1 MRGCVK
7 VSPRTDAAWVVSTM
21 ILIRISCFGIG
32 RSFHLPGRQAYA
44 CHYLE
49 ASGLVSIQV
58 YGVSRSGS
66 NISASPQTSLAEQST
81 FCFGSFVCRARGMPH
96 KVMIINRIM
105 LRSAE
110 DPRYDWRDQ
119 SDGRRLRAKQEKAF
133 RETAGSE
140 RRQSIT
146 GGKET

>member
-1 MRGCVK
+1 VHLGGCVRKSGENALKSALNRENLK
-7 VSPRTDAAWVVSTM
+7 VAV
-21 ILIRISCFGIG
+21 
-32 RSFHLPGRQAYA
+32 
-44 CHYLE
+44 
-49 ASGLVSIQV
+49 
-58 YGVSRSGS
+58 
-66 NISASPQTSLAEQST
+66 
-81 FCFGSFVCRARGMPH
+81 
-96 KVMIINRIM
+96 
-105 LRSAE
+105 RSAE